1 MQRKYPYLNDS
12 SFLNTVNRMKVKEQ
26 YVKITVLN
34 FLEKPIQEIQGR
46 VTGGNVNLD
55 GNSAIRRT
63 SNISL
68 VTNDFASDLGGVKSL
83 LSINKKI
90 RLEIGYLNTT
100 DRWKE
105 FDIIWF
111 PLGTYV
117 IINPSISHGTGGINI
132 SLQLKDK
139 MCLLN
144 GECGGVIS
152 ASTEFHKYD
161 TVDENGDWITK
172 YPTIYQIIF
181 ELVHHF
187 GGEQIGKIIIDVDT
201 RIKRVMK
208 WTGESSLYF
217 YQQINDKGQTS
228 LLLSTQK
235 PKEGDI
241 VTEYVYGQDVGYV
254 YTDFIYPGELI
265 ANAGESVCSIL
276 DKIKNVLGNYEYFYD
291 LDGNFIFQEKR
302 NYLNKTKATTDL
314 GNLNNEDYLIDM
326 NRDKSVYVFEDSDLN
341 ISYSNSPQYGMIKN
355 DFVIWGVRENASGI
369 KIPIR
374 YHLAIDNKPKVG
386 NTYKCFFYKD
396 EDGIIKPKCPII
408 YNSISDFPVVGA
420 VDVYYAAG
428 DKIYKWDTKKK
439 EYVLIEAEM
448 VDITATDWR
457 TELYMSGLV
466 ATPYATDSNYYYTEL
481 NNEWPKLYDI
491 QAQDFSSEAR
501 ANPSDIDYYLDFID
515 STASISELSISNI
528 GRRSKVINDDSINC
542 IFEPEIPDYVIIE
555 AGQPDT
561 ESLREECEYKGQA
574 YVQVDTGIFKLLATG
589 GSFNS
594 AYNLVREMLYQYT
607 SYNESISLNTL
618 PIYYLEPN
626 SRITVRDA
634 YSGISGDYIIN
645 TISLPL
651 AISGTMNLSCV
662 RALERI

>member
-12 SFLNTVNRMKVKEQ
+12 SFLNIFDRMKVKEQ

-34 FLEKPIQEIQGR
+34 FQEKPIQEIQGR

-68 VTNDFASDLGGVKSL
+68 VTKDFNSDLGGVQSL

-90 RLEIGYLNTT
+90 RLEIGFLNTT
-100 DRWKE
+100 NQWKE

-111 PLGTYV
+111 PLGVYV

-144 GECGGVIS
+144 GECGGVIP

-161 TVDENGDWITK
+161 AIDENGKWITT
-172 YPTIYQIIF
+172 YPTIYQIIL

-187 GGEQIGKIIIDVDT
+187 GGEQLGKIIIDVPI

-208 WTGESSLYF
+208 WTGDSSLYF
-217 YQQINDKGQTS
+217 YQQVNDKGQTS
-228 LLLSTQK
+228 LLLSTEK
-235 PKEGDI
+235 PSDEDI
-241 VTEYVYGQDVGYV
+241 VTEYEYGYDVGYT
-254 YTDFIYPGELI
+254 YADFTYPGELI
-265 ANAGESVCSIL
+265 ANAGENICSLL

-291 LDGNFIFQEKR
+291 LDGNFIFQEKK
-302 NYLNKTKATTDL
+302 NYLNTTKAKTDL
-314 GNLNNEDYLIDM
+314 GNLNNEDYLVDM
-326 NRDKSVYVFEDSDLN
+326 NRNKAVYVFEDSDLN
-341 ISYSNSPQYGMIKN
+341 ISYSNSPQYGMVKN
-355 DFVIWGVRENASGI
+355 DFIVWGVRENAEGL
-369 KIPIR
+369 KLPIR
-374 YHLAIDNKPKVG
+374 YHLAIDSKPQVG
-386 NTYKCFFYKD
+386 NQYKCFFYED
-396 EDGIIKPKCPII
+396 ESGLKKPKCPIVYDNI
-408 YNSISDFPVVGA
+408 NQFPAAGA
-420 VDVYYAAG
+420 VDTYYAVG
-428 DKIYKWDTKKK
+428 SDIYKWDPEKKAYTK
-439 EYVLIEAEM
+439 IEAEL
-448 VDITATDWR
+448 VDVTATDWR

-466 ATPYATDSNYYYTEL
+466 STPYATNSNYYFTEL

-491 QAQDFSSEAR
+491 QAQDFSTEAL
-501 ANPSDIDYYLDFID
+501 ANPTNIDYYLDFID
-515 STASISELSISNI
+515 TSAKISELSISNI

-555 AGQPDT
+555 AGREDT
-561 ESLREECEYKGQA
+561 EALREECEYQGQA
-574 YVQVDTGIFKLLATG
+574 YVQVDKGIYNLLATG
-589 GSFNS
+589 GNFNS
-594 AYNLVREMLYQYT
+594 AYNMVRELLYQYT
-607 SYNESISLNTL
+607 SYNESISLSTL

-626 SRITVRDA
+626 SRITVRDLH
-634 YSGISGDYIIN
+634 SGISGDYIIN

-651 AISGTMNLSCV
+651 AISGTMNISCV